1 MPILREN
8 SSIESNYIHGHILSL
23 IIHTNRL
30 KKLECYCGTMYDGKV
45 EMHDSTQAL
54 ESESMNVNEETVPK
68 AYISL
73 DRTRDEWDEKSP

>member
-45 EMHDSTQAL
+45 EMHDST
-54 ESESMNVNEETVPK
+54 
-68 AYISL
+68 
-73 DRTRDEWDEKSP
+73 